1 MNRNRPEAQSADS
14 RSRPVFRTDL
24 DIVLSVISIVFIVGF
39 VLFVNLK

>member
-1 MNRNRPEAQSADS
+1 MNPRNRNS
-14 RSRPVFRTDL
+14 RLRPVFRTDL